1 MKEVL
6 EAIAKRAKEEP
17 FAQHVGMELKD
28 ISPGHSVVELT
39 LRPEMENILGMVH
52 GGAIFA
58 LIDEAFETASN
69 SHGTV
74 AVALNMN
81 ITYISSPP
89 MGTLLRAEARE
100 ISLTRRTAS
109 YLINVTDAQDQL
121 VATCQALVYRKDEKL
136 PFIEEKGKNR
146 VG

>member
-1 MKEVL
+1 MKEAL
-6 EAIAKRAKEEP
+6 EGIAHRVKEEP
-17 FAQHVGMELKD
+17 FAQLLGMKLKD
-28 ISPGHSVVELT
+28 IGPGHSVVEMT
-39 LRPEMENILGMVH
+39 LRPEMANILGMIH

-89 MGTLLRAEARE
+89 VGSLLRAEARE

-136 PFIEEKGKNR
+136 PFIEENGKNR
-146 VG
+146 IG